1 MRLGHVV
8 FLVQDLDG
16 MIDFYRE
23 VVGLQVSDVG
33 TGAGRP
39 DLPRIAFLSWDPSS
53 VHHQVAFAEA
63 NRDPSAARNVNH
75 IAFEVDSLDDLRK
88 VWRRVQADGRAG
100 SLDLWADR
108 PTTAF
113 MGDQWSIRFTDPEGN
128 GIEVYAPTPWD
139 TVAAGAPYTSREG
152 RVFEPFDIDVAD
164 GDLVAW
170 GEKHMQTMGQQHWP
184 RGTRPWPA
192 DRTPLPQ

>member
-1 MRLGHVV
+1 
-8 FLVQDLDG
+8 
-16 MIDFYRE
+16 
-23 VVGLQVSDVG
+23 
-33 TGAGRP
+33 
-39 DLPRIAFLSWDPSS
+39 
-53 VHHQVAFAEA
+53 
-63 NRDPSAARNVNH
+63 
-75 IAFEVDSLDDLRK
+75 
-88 VWRRVQADGRAG
+88 
-100 SLDLWADR
+100 LWADR

-139 TVAAGAPYTSREG
+139 TVAAGAPYTSHEG

-170 GEKHMQTMGQQHWP
+170 GEKHMQAMGQQHWP

-192 DRTPLPQ
+192 DRAPLPQ